1 MALIFFLEGGPM
13 ATKTILLIVIFI
25 LLFINIFLFLLINF
39 LSDGT
44 LYYDDSTRK
53 TRYLFLVDDLDRIS
67 EKRVIILSVKRERIK
82 DIATDEY
89 LNNLKDDN
97 KQA

>member
-1 MALIFFLEGGPM
+1 MT
-13 ATKTILLIVIFI
+13 TKTILLIVIFV
-25 LLFINIFLFLLINF
+25 LLFINIFLFFKINF

-89 LNNLKDDN
+89 FDNLKNDN

>member
-1 MALIFFLEGGPM
+1 M
-13 ATKTILLIVIFI
+13 ATKTILLIVIFV
-25 LLFINIFLFLLINF
+25 LLFISIFLFFKINF

-53 TRYLFLVDDLDRIS
+53 TRYLFSIDDLDKIS

-82 DIATDEY
+82 DISADEY
-89 LNNLKDDN
+89 LDNLKDDN